1 MLIKYD
7 IMENEGG
14 TTGPTILWDKMKDK
28 KVKSIDGENL
38 GKIEKISQ
46 NHIMIEEGL
55 RKKKRFWIPKFVA
68 DVYDGKFVWLDIKQ
82 EEVKQRYYY
91 DKEPESSRYDLD
103 ISEYNTKYGKN
114 KTNISNEK
122 IKLKEGVEPESESK
136 KSYKNIRDLK

>member
-1 MLIKYD
+1 MLINHYS
-7 IMENEGG
+7 MENDGS

-55 RKKKRFWIPKFVA
+55 RKKKRFWIPKFVV

-82 EEVKQRYYY
+82 EEIKQRYYY
-91 DKEPESSRYDLD
+91 DKEPASSQYDLD
-103 ISEYNTKYGKN
+103 IAEYNTKYGKN
-114 KTNISNEK
+114 KSNISNKK

-136 KSYKNIRDLK
+136 KGYKNIRDLK